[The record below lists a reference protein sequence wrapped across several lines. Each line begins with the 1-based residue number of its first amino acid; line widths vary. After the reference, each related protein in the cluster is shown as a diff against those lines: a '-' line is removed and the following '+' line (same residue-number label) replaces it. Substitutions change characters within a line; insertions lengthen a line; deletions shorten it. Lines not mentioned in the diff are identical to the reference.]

1 MKTELEKEDIE
12 TIKKSLQKLN
22 IIDNTGLTWRER
34 LATFFTLK
42 IVMWLSEG
50 TSLYNSDIHLI
61 KSDIEEGLK
70 LNRR

>member
-1 MKTELEKEDIE
+1 MKTELKKEDIE

-34 LATFFTLK
+34 LAIFFTLK
-42 IVMWLSEG
+42 IILWLSKD